1 MKEFSEVVVSHSQV
15 VIVAMTFP
23 VGSVKV
29 NILILLEKDS
39 FEGFSQY
46 LKPHYC
52 FRYVGDIAVL
62 FLWVKVDSYIKALF
76 IKLLH
81 AKFPHGKS

>member
-23 VGSVKV
+23 VRFV